1 MPQGFVL
8 GQILLL
14 IYVTLS
20 TLSLTETRADIF
32 ADDTTIGT
40 VSHSK
45 EGPVQSLTNDLQNV
59 FILVQFYNSNNMS
72 LKVSQ
77 TKLIYISSRHKQLY
91 MTNDETPNNL
101 SDSKLIPTSVENLLG
116 VTIINSLCWDNHI
129 NQVLKNVILI
139 YSCCQELIYF

>member
-8 GQILLL
+8 GPILLL

-32 ADDTTIGT
+32 ADDTTIGK

-59 FILVQFYNSNNMS
+59 LSWCNVNNMFPKQS
-72 LKVSQ
+72 SCIFHLDKH
-77 TKLIYISSRHKQLY
+77 ISV
-91 MTNDETPNNL
+91 TNDEHSIIL
-101 SDSKLIPTSVENLLG
+101 CDSKLIPTSVEKILRI
-116 VTIINSLCWDNHI
+116 TINNSLCWDNHI
-129 NQVLKNVILI
+129 NQVIKHLIPI
-139 YSCCQELIYF
+139 YSCCQELI